1 MIYGFLLDLNLEFMS
16 LGDKVLDLVEGF
28 MKTKTLN
35 SVHLGFNMISKQV
48 LEKIQILMSL
58 KITDDQLWNGI
69 PNSFAPVERV
79 GM

>member
-35 SVHLGFNMISKQV
+35 SVHLGFNMISK
-48 LEKIQILMSL
+48 
-58 KITDDQLWNGI
+58 
-69 PNSFAPVERV
+69 
-79 GM
+79 